1 MNALECK
8 ELFHRYFHCI
18 EFCTLEGWL
27 AHQRCIFHHWPSGT
41 RYWDTVKHNEI
52 QYVLTSFLW
61 SVQGHV
67 FSDLFKWRLAVLVRP
82 KSTCRWKMC
91 GQWLPNSSVLGGHQS
106 LKRISI
112 KIDPEPGPGNEI
124 RCELLLEKWICPGG
138 LRWSTNS
145 AQGGLVWQVH
155 KYDEEELLMWFA
167 DIWNTYEH
175 PDFILRMVLKLT
187 TLGCSF
193 AALGLW
199 QWDNLHDEPMIEW
212 SIHINPTFQ
221 DGSSAEKSS

>member
-1 MNALECK
+1 MNALECT

-52 QYVLTSFLW
+52 QYVLISF
-61 SVQGHV
+61 
-67 FSDLFKWRLAVLVRP
+67 
-82 KSTCRWKMC
+82 C
-91 GQWLPNSSVLGGHQS
+91 GQCRDMCSVTCSCKAEEYLPVKDVWPVTSKQFSTWRPSESQRNFYQN
-106 LKRISI
+106 R
-112 KIDPEPGPGNEI
+112 PRTRTCNEI
-124 RCELLLEKWICPGG
+124 RCGLLLEKWICSGG

-175 PDFILRMVLKLT
+175 PDFILRMGLKLT

>member
-1 MNALECK
+1 MKTRGPCK
-8 ELFHRYFHCI
+8 AEEYLPVKDV
-18 EFCTLEGWL
+18 
-27 AHQRCIFHHWPSGT
+27 WPVTSKQFSTWRPSESQKNFYQNRPRT
-41 RYWDTVKHNEI
+41 R
-52 QYVLTSFLW
+52 
-61 SVQGHV
+61 
-67 FSDLFKWRLAVLVRP
+67 
-82 KSTCRWKMC
+82 TC
-91 GQWLPNSSVLGGHQS
+91 
-106 LKRISI
+106 
-112 KIDPEPGPGNEI
+112 NEI

>member
-1 MNALECK
+1 MNALECT

-52 QYVLTSFLW
+52 QYVLISF
-61 SVQGHV
+61 
-67 FSDLFKWRLAVLVRP
+67 
-82 KSTCRWKMC
+82 C
-91 GQWLPNSSVLGGHQS
+91 GQCRDMCSVTCSCKAEEYLPVKDVWPVTSKQFSTWRPSESQRNFYQN
-106 LKRISI
+106 R
-112 KIDPEPGPGNEI
+112 PRTRTCNEI
-124 RCELLLEKWICPGG
+124 RCGLLLEKWICSGG